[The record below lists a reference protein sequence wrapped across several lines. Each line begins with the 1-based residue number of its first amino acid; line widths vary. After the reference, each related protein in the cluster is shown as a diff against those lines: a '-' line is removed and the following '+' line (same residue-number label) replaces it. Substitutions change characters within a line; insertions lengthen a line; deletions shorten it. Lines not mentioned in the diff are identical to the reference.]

1 MLEKNVQD
9 HHENQKIKL
18 VLLFPF
24 LAIKGKER
32 IKGIKIGN
40 YSKIDEWK
48 KDVFHLKKSFQYK
61 SRISQEKRVE
71 RARGREIHCSV
82 MKRH

>member
-24 LAIKGKER
+24 LAIKEKER

-48 KDVFHLKKSFQYK
+48 KDVFHLKIFPIKEQNFARKKS
-61 SRISQEKRVE
+61 SESE
-71 RARGREIHCSV
+71 REPL
-82 MKRH
+82 

>member
-1 MLEKNVQD
+1 MACPLVREKYSRPPWKS
-9 HHENQKIKL
+9 ENKTCSFI
-18 VLLFPF
+18 FF

-48 KDVFHLKKSFQYK
+48 KDVFHLKIFPIKEQNFA
-61 SRISQEKRVE
+61 RKRE
-71 RARGREIHCSV
+71 ERGRE
-82 MKRH
+82 RDPL